1 MTQRQLAGDTL
12 PASVP
17 CACGAHSLFLHR
29 TTAVLPRQGALINE
43 KLNFELGNSVRGCPM
58 HDRHAGQSGCT
69 MRTAA
74 STSYF
79 ALLHF

>member
-1 MTQRQLAGDTL
+1 MT
-12 PASVP
+12 
-17 CACGAHSLFLHR
+17 
-29 TTAVLPRQGALINE
+29 QGALINE